1 MGLPVVS
8 DDGDG
13 RAAQS
18 NVDEE
23 TGEVKAEE
31 RCDRGGGGIAGGHD
45 AAAALGRGG
54 GSNRGSGPRHG
65 GSKGLSVKIVS
76 GHRKNGELQS
86 TYNEHGGDDN

>member
-1 MGLPVVS
+1 MIGLPVVS

-31 RCDRGGGGIAGGHD
+31 RCDRGRGGIAGGDD
-45 AAAALGRGG
+45 AAAALRRGG

-65 GSKGLSVKIVS
+65 GSKGLLGKRVS
-76 GHRKNGELQS
+76 GHREEWTAVIDVQ
-86 TYNEHGGDDN
+86 